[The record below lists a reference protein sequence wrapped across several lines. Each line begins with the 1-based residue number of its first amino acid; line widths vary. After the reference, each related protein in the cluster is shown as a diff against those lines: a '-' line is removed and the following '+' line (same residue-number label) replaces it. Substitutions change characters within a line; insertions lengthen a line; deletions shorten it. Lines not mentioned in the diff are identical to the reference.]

1 MLGLTP
7 LPFCPCS
14 ARELEKARLQ
24 LQDEVRQLGSQ
35 LLEERKR
42 RETHEALARRLQKR
56 VLLLTKVPA
65 SPGADPVHPPRPAD
79 PSPPRPQSQPSSP
92 QPAPAGP
99 RVHAQSSLQA
109 YAGLVSTTRV
119 HSQPPATCLSAG
131 AVSLPVEPPGSQGS
145 GRASSPSLGGR
156 LGGVAALSSPC
167 LSRRL

>member
-92 QPAPAGP
+92 QPAPASTLSRLSRP
-99 RVHAQSSLQA
+99 TLASCLPHACTPSPQQ
-109 YAGLVSTTRV
+109 R
-119 HSQPPATCLSAG
+119 
-131 AVSLPVEPPGSQGS
+131 VSLLERLAFPWS
-145 GRASSPSLGGR
+145 R
-156 LGGVAALSSPC
+156 LGVRAQAGPAP
-167 LSRRL
+167 RH